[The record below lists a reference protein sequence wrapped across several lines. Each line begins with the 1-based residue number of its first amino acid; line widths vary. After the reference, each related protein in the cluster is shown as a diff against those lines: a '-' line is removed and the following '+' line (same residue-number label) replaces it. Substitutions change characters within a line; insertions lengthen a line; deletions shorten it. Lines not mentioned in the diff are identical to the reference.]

1 MEYPLSS
8 RPLTAREPGRV
19 YGSWMDDPRR
29 VLERRLNEMKIGES
43 FEFNGYTIRRYF
55 SGRSNSYY
63 VRNDLRR
70 AEFCGWAGAHL
81 RVIDFVLG
89 EPDKG
94 TEEMTEYTISKRAME
109 LLHAANKPLGVSTAG
124 KGTLVAIKALQ
135 RQGLVEIWKD
145 GKARTT
151 ELGRE
156 FLIGQMSA
164 KEEERAAP
172 TDDPITSNSRG
183 LRGAEFDPL
192 KLQAVDPRIEVVNQ
206 PIREPEPELSPS
218 SNGVPPADAAPIP
231 ELPGLS
237 GLDECNCTYRRAL
250 EYLMEQVPEIREAAE
265 GYYALEKAVAKLRRS

>member
-1 MEYPLSS
+1 MEYQLSS

-29 VLERRLNEMKIGES
+29 VLERRLNEMKTGDKIEC
-43 FEFNGYTIRRYF
+43 NGYTIRRYC
-55 SGRSNSYY
+55 SGRNNSYY
-63 VRNDLRR
+63 VRNDERK
-70 AEFCGWAGAHL
+70 AQFAGWAGAHL

-94 TEEMTEYTISKRAME
+94 TEEMSEYTISKRAME
-109 LLHAANKPLGVSTAG
+109 LLQAANKPLGVSTAG

-151 ELGRE
+151 DLGRE
-156 FLIGQMSA
+156 FLIGQIRHDGDLLPADVTPAA
-164 KEEERAAP
+164 KPEP
-172 TDDPITSNSRG
+172 IDDPRV
-183 LRGAEFDPL
+183 L
-192 KLQAVDPRIEVVNQ
+192 VVNE